1 MWREKYIRWN
11 WACLALN
18 LLISLL
24 QIAFTYGHWI
34 KHEYWLMLVSTFFA
48 CFNGYMAYWL
58 WGKGKIM
65 REEYKQYVWRTLSTS
80 SEILR

>member
-11 WACLALN
+11 WACVILN
-18 LLISLL
+18 VLVSLL

-34 KHEYWLMLVSTFFA
+34 KHEYWLMLVSGFFML
-48 CFNGYMAYWL
+48 FNGYMAYWL
-58 WGKGKIM
+58 WCKGKQM
-65 REEYKQYVWRTLSTS
+65 REEYKQYVWRTLSTP